1 MTRLNSKS
9 LLSRPQQ
16 GAKKCYVGFVL
27 LCALA
32 MCFPVAAQ
40 QRVLKDV
47 FKNDFMIGA
56 ALNRRQIFEQDS
68 RGAAIVTTHFNS
80 ITPENVLKWALV
92 HPEPGRYDFA
102 APDRFVQ
109 FGQKHGMFVV
119 GHTLVW
125 HNQTPR
131 WVFEDDKGNSV
142 DRETLLARLREHI
155 FTVVG
160 RYKGRIKGWDVVN
173 EALNQDGTMRQS
185 QWFKIIGDDY
195 LVKAFQFAHE
205 ADPSAELYYNDYD
218 LELPAKRA
226 GGVQL
231 IQKLKAAGV
240 PISGIGLQNHNL
252 MDWPS
257 VADEDA
263 TIAAFEK
270 LGIKVNV
277 TELDVDVLPRTT
289 KPGADYAVDIP
300 VTPQLNPYQDRL
312 PDAQQLA
319 LAKRYAE
326 LFQVYLKHRDAIERV
341 TFWGVADGDSWLN
354 NWPMKGRTNY
364 PLLFDRFGRAKPA
377 LAAVINTK
385 TNSLKLPVELTAEQD
400 HRRLLDLLHIASLRS
415 GVNGNDP
422 NASNAANYDEAK
434 ANPYPT
440 LPDPLQLKNG
450 KRVATPKMWWEQR
463 RAEIVEDFDREIYGR
478 VPANVPR
485 VDWEV
490 IAETRE
496 VKYDIPVV
504 SKRIVGHVDNSSYPL
519 VNVDIQLSLTTPAGA
534 AGPVPVIME
543 LSFVFPPGFR
553 FPAGVQPDGPSWQA
567 RVLSHGWGYASLVP
581 TSVQADN
588 GAGLTQGIIG
598 LVNRGRPRG
607 LDQWGALRA
616 WAWGASRALD
626 YFETDKTVDAKRV
639 GLEGHSRYGKAVLV
653 AMAYDQRFAIAYV
666 SSSGAAGA
674 KLHRR
679 NWGELVE
686 NIASS
691 GEYHWM
697 AGNYLKY
704 AGPLN
709 WNDLPVD
716 AHELIALCAPRPV
729 FIGAGTREK
738 GDGWV
743 DAKGMFM
750 AAVAAGPVYKLLG
763 RKDLGVSEFPA
774 IETELIDG
782 DVAFRQHREGHT
794 TAPNWPTFLTFA
806 DRYLDEP
813 QNSTKGTK
821 GKSSFLF

>member
-1 MTRLNSKS
+1 MYRRLF
-9 LLSRPQQ
+9 
-16 GAKKCYVGFVL
+16 VIFVL
-27 LCALA
+27 LCGLVL
-32 MCFPVAAQ
+32 CSSVAAQ
-40 QRVLKDV
+40 QRALKDV
-47 FKNDFMIGA
+47 FKNDFMVGA
-56 ALNRRQIFEQDS
+56 ALNRRQFFEQDA
-68 RGAAIVTTHFNS
+68 RGVAIVSKHFNT

-92 HPEPGRYDFA
+92 HPKPDAYDFTA
-102 APDRFVQ
+102 ADRFVE
-109 FGQKHGMFVV
+109 FGQKRGMFIV

-131 WVFEDDKGNSV
+131 WVFEDEKGNAV
-142 DRETLLARLREHI
+142 DRETLLKRLREHI

-185 QWFKIIGDDY
+185 PWFKIIGEDY
-195 LVKAFQFAHE
+195 LARAFEFAHE
-205 ADPSAELYYNDYD
+205 ADPNAELYYNDYD

-226 GGVQL
+226 GAVEL
-231 IQKLKAAGV
+231 LKKLKAAGV
-240 PISGIGLQNHNL
+240 PIKAVGLQNHNL

-263 TIAAFEK
+263 TIDAFAK
-270 LGIKVNV
+270 LGLRVNV

-289 KPGADYAVDIP
+289 KPGADYAVDVE
-300 VTPQLNPYQDRL
+300 VTPQLNPYTDRL
-312 PDAQQLA
+312 PDAVQLS

-326 LFQVYLKHRDAIERV
+326 LFRVYVKHRDVIDRV

-364 PLLFDRFGRAKPA
+364 PLLFDRYGLAKPA
-377 LAAVINTK
+377 LAAIVNLDTA
-385 TNSLKLPVELTAEQD
+385 LKWPVELNAEQD
-400 HRRLLDLLHIASLRS
+400 HRRLLDLLHLTSLRP

-422 NASNAANYDEAK
+422 NAPNAANYDEAK
-434 ANPYPT
+434 ANPYPV
-440 LPDPLQLKNG
+440 LPDPLRLKNG
-450 KRVATPKMWWEQR
+450 KRVSDAKTWWNQR

-478 VPANVPR
+478 VPANLPKVN
-485 VDWEV
+485 WEV
-490 IAETRE
+490 VETKRE

-519 VNVDIQLSLTTPAGA
+519 VNLDIQLSLTTPANA
-534 AGPVPVIME
+534 VGPVPVIME
-543 LSFVFPPGFR
+543 LSFMFPPGFR
-553 FPAGVQPDGPSWQA
+553 FPASMTPAGPPWQQQ
-567 RVLSHGWGYASLVP
+567 VLSKGWGYASLIP

-588 GAGLTQGIIG
+588 GAGLTLGIIG
-598 LVNRGRPRG
+598 LANKGQTRQ
-607 LDQWGALRA
+607 LDDWGALRA

-626 YFETDKTVDAKRV
+626 YLETDKSVDARRV

-653 AMAYDQRFAIAYV
+653 AMAYDQRFAIAFV

-704 AGPLN
+704 AGALS
-709 WNDLPVD
+709 WKDLPVD

-729 FIGAGTREK
+729 FISAGDK

-750 AAVAAGPVYKLLG
+750 AAAAAGPVYKLLG
-763 RKDLGVSEFPA
+763 KRDLGVTEFPA
-774 IETELIDG
+774 IETALIDG
-782 DVAFRQHREGHT
+782 DIAYRQHSGGHT
-794 TAPNWPTFLTFA
+794 PGPNWPTFLEFA
-806 DRYLDEP
+806 SRHLAKSNP
-813 QNSTKGTK
+813 QITQIH
-821 GKSSFLF
+821 